1 MVLGRPGSSGR
12 RAAAKQQ
19 RRCGEAMMAG
29 VPCGRQR
36 SSEGACALEWD
47 GDGAAQR
54 GSSAAAAGVATGR
67 QRRSARGRCSGGA
80 ASTALLGARVQ
91 GVKEEREERERERSQ
106 RVDFKFSQNFQL
118 KLEKL

>member
-12 RAAAKQQ
+12 RAAVKQQ

-36 SSEGACALEWD
+36 SSEGALEWD

-54 GSSAAAAGVATGR
+54 GSSAAAAGAANGL
-67 QRRSARGRCSGGA
+67 QRRSARGWCNGGA

-91 GVKEEREERERERSQ
+91 GVKEERERRERKR
-106 RVDFKFSQNFQL
+106 
-118 KLEKL
+118 EKSAS

>member
-19 RRCGEAMMAG
+19 RRCGEVMMAG

-36 SSEGACALEWD
+36 SSEGACALEWG

-54 GSSAAAAGVATGR
+54 GSSAAAAGAA
-67 QRRSARGRCSGGA
+67 SSGGA
-80 ASTALLGARVQ
+80 ARQAAAQLPCSAF
-91 GVKEEREERERERSQ
+91 ECRE
-106 RVDFKFSQNFQL
+106 
-118 KLEKL
+118 

>member
-19 RRCGEAMMAG
+19 RRCGEVMMAG

-36 SSEGACALEWD
+36 SSEGACAIEWD

-54 GSSAAAAGVATGR
+54 GSSAAAAGAANGR
-67 QRRSARGRCSGGA
+67 QLRSARGRCSGGA
-80 ASTALLGARVQ
+80 ASTALLSNRVQ
-91 GVKEEREERERERSQ
+91 GVKEEREKREKEREVSELTLS
-106 RVDFKFSQNFQL
+106 FL
-118 KLEKL
+118 KIFN

>member
-12 RAAAKQQ
+12 RAAVKQQ
-19 RRCGEAMMAG
+19 RRCGEVMMAG

-54 GSSAAAAGVATGR
+54 GSSAAAAGAANRR

-91 GVKEEREERERERSQ
+91 GVKEEREKEREVSELTLS
-106 RVDFKFSQNFQL
+106 FL
-118 KLEKL
+118 KIFN

>member
-1 MVLGRPGSSGR
+1 MVLGRPGSAGSSGR
-12 RAAAKQQ
+12 RAAVKQQ
-19 RRCGEAMMAG
+19 CRCGKAIMAG

-54 GSSAAAAGVATGR
+54 GSSAAAAGAANGR

-80 ASTALLGARVQ
+80 ASTALLGAQVRA
-91 GVKEEREERERERSQ
+91 VKEEREERNEREVKS
-106 RVDFKFSQNFQL
+106 
-118 KLEKL
+118 